1 MNKAFL
7 PYDIYERHKRVGK
20 FIESNHT
27 VLDVGGELH
36 HLSQFSSPTK
46 IIVANLTGGDVVIK
60 KGKLPFSNNS
70 FDIVCAIDVLEHIV
84 KKKRK
89 QFIENLIKVA
99 KKRVILS
106 FPVGTLQ
113 HLKYEKET
121 QAYLRKKGKSVT
133 YLEEHIM
140 NGLPTEKEVDNLT
153 KHFKRKIFFSGNI
166 FINKYLFR
174 FFIFDPQIK
183 FLRKAVYYFKLF
195 FNLLTNPLFYVFL
208 ARRKYS
214 KSVNRAYLLIEKA

>member
-7 PYDIYERHKRVGK
+7 PYDVYERHKKIGE
-20 FIESNHT
+20 FIESSQT

-36 HLSQFSSPTK
+36 HLSQFSSSAK

-60 KGKLPFSNNS
+60 KDKLSFSNNS

-84 KKKRK
+84 RNKRK

-99 KKRVILS
+99 KKKVIFS
-106 FPVGTLQ
+106 FPLGTPQ

-121 QAYLRKKGKSVT
+121 QVFLKKKGKNVT
-133 YLEEHIM
+133 YLEEHIR
-140 NGLPTEKEVDNLT
+140 NGLPTKEEVDNLT
-153 KHFKRKIFFSGNI
+153 KQFKRKIFFSGNI

-183 FLRKAVYYFKLF
+183 FLRKTVYCFKLF

-208 ARRKYS
+208 GDREYS
-214 KSVNRAYLLIEKA
+214 KSVNRAYLLIEK